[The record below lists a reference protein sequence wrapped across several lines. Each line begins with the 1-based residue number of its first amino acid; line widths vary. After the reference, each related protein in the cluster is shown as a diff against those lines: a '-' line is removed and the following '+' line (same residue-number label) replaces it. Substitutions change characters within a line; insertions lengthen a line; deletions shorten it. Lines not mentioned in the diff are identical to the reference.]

1 MRDYEEKSYY
11 EIQLD
16 NKQLILVFLAG
27 VTVCVLIFI
36 LGVMIGKGK
45 KETEMALAAKS
56 EPSRTK
62 MSEPDL
68 NPPQEPATAVD
79 PSNDKKGKK
88 AKENAKPDVSDD
100 DMDFDS
106 SQPSASAKPTAP
118 QKSEV
123 KQKPDQEAHTL
134 PGVAAVKQ
142 TQPAESSLTQ
152 TPMLTEPPAKPT
164 ASASTADTGKK
175 YTVQVMATG
184 SKPKAQ
190 QELTTLK
197 AKGYTAYLSEDK
209 TAKGSVFKVRV
220 GHFSD
225 SDSAKKLAL
234 RLKDELKLET
244 WVAELE

>member
-36 LGVMIGKGK
+36 LGVMVGKGK

-56 EPSRTK
+56 EPARPKVT
-62 MSEPDL
+62 EPDL

-79 PSNDKKGKK
+79 SSPDKKGKK
-88 AKENAKPDVSDD
+88 AKDNAKPDVSED

-106 SQPSASAKPTAP
+106 SQPSASAKPAAS
-118 QKSEV
+118 QKPEV
-123 KQKPDQEAHTL
+123 KPKADQETHTL

-152 TPMLTEPPAKPT
+152 TPMLTEPPAKSSS
-164 ASASTADTGKK
+164 ASASETGKR
-175 YTVQVMATG
+175 YTVQVMATA

-225 SDSAKKLAL
+225 SDSAKKLAM